1 MAKIHFRTISREI
14 RNAQK
19 GLRSG
24 RARAAAEGRTEIDD
38 LIAKLEGIHTQV
50 AAACP
55 KVMAGYVVARPA
67 VRAKKGANKTKTK
80 RRKR

>member
-24 RARAAAEGRTEIDD
+24 ARVPPPRDGPRST
-38 LIAKLEGIHTQV
+38 T
-50 AAACP
+50 
-55 KVMAGYVVARPA
+55 
-67 VRAKKGANKTKTK
+67 
-80 RRKR
+80 